1 VKADDAL
8 HVTDACSVV
17 VIRAALLTL
26 AHPVAAREPE
36 DLPPLPVVEE
46 LDAEPCVLCQPKGS

>member
-1 VKADDAL
+1 VKANDTL

-26 AHPVAAREPE
+26 TRPAVALEPE

>member
-1 VKADDAL
+1 MKRDDTL
-8 HVTDACSVV
+8 HVTDACSIV

-26 AHPVAAREPE
+26 TRPVIAREPD

-46 LDAEPCVLCQPKGS
+46 IEAEPCVLCQPKGN